1 MKLRLLYTALICSF
15 GFFSNAQLDRSIIPF
30 AQPNPAINIPT
41 PNQFTL
47 DNGLKVIVV
56 ENHKQPKV
64 SFQLYTDYAV
74 LNEGNKA
81 GVSDLMGE
89 LLGSGTMSYSKDVF
103 DEKMD
108 FMGANFYPSSRGF
121 FATSLSK
128 HTPKLLEL
136 LSSVITEPAFT
147 EDEFTRLVNQTI
159 SGLSQTASSADD
171 MASNVSS
178 IVNYGEKHPYGEI
191 VTEQTISNITLDDV
205 KTYYNNFAPNSSYL
219 VIVGDITEANA
230 KAYANTYFGKWEKSN
245 APKQQTASVIKS
257 TGNQVYFIDKPG
269 AVQSVIKISH
279 SMDIKPGSEDEL
291 KLKVLNKILGG
302 GGFSARLMKNL
313 REDKAYTYGCY
324 SRMSSD
330 ELVGIFTAGGNFRNE
345 VTDSAIVQ
353 ILKEIQLITE
363 DVVND
368 DELDLTKKSMTGA
381 FARSLENPQTVARF
395 ALNTIRYNLPANYY
409 ATYLQKLEKVTKEE
423 MLMAV
428 NNYLNPKNLNI
439 IVVGNSEIAE
449 KLVKFDTDGKISY
462 KDPFGKDVVMLK
474 AVAEGVTAKT
484 VINNFILKSYIAENQ
499 TTIDAKNKKIAYIKS
514 TATTFIPQMNAEMTL
529 TTYKAKPNK
538 TAMSVNAGEMT
549 VQKDWFNGEKGGSFV
564 MMQADK
570 ELTAE
575 EIAEKQAPNFPFNQL
590 YYYTETIPQTE
601 LLNNTFT
608 YFAELLGI
616 EDIDGVEYYKIKIT
630 ETGDDDITHEFYNKT
645 TGLLD
650 ITEQFTTDPEGN
662 AITVKMIF
670 SDYQVQGK
678 KKCSLLLPT
687 KYSMNTSGQK
697 MDFELKEVLIKTKAK
712 TNAFDGEFDQPNKK

>member
-1 MKLRLLYTALICSF
+1 MKLRLLYTTLICSF
-15 GFFSNAQLDRSIIPF
+15 GFFSNAQLDRSVMPT
-30 AQPNPAINIPT
+30 ALPNPAINIPT

-64 SFQLYTDYAV
+64 SFQLYTDYPV
-74 LNEGNKA
+74 LSEGNKA

-89 LLGSGTMSYSKDVF
+89 LLGSGTNSYSKDKF

-108 FMGANFYPSSRGF
+108 FMGASFYPNSRGF
-121 FATSLSK
+121 FASSLSK

-147 EDEFTRLVNQTI
+147 EDEFKRLVNQTI
-159 SGLSQTASSADD
+159 SGLSQTGSSADA

-178 IVNYGEKHPYGEI
+178 IVNYGKKHPYGEI
-191 VTEQTISNITLDDV
+191 VTEQTVNNITLDDV
-205 KTYYNNFAPNSSYL
+205 KSYYKNLSPNSSYL
-219 VIVGDITEANA
+219 VIVGDVSEATA
-230 KAYANTYFGKWEKSN
+230 KTYANTYFGKWKKSN
-245 APKQQTASVIKS
+245 VPTQNIAKS
-257 TGNQVYFIDKPG
+257 LNTTGNQVYFVDKPG

-279 SMDIKPGSEDEL
+279 SMDLKPGSQDEI

-324 SRMSSD
+324 SSMSSD
-330 ELVGIFTAGGNFRNE
+330 ELVGEFSAGGNFRNE

-363 DVVND
+363 GVVKF

-423 MLMAV
+423 MLAAV
-428 NNYLNPKNLNI
+428 NDYLNPKNLNI

-449 KLVKFDTDGKISY
+449 KLTQFDTDGKITY
-462 KDPFGKDVVMLK
+462 KDPFGKNVVMLK
-474 AVAEGVTAKT
+474 TVTEGVTAKSI
-484 VINNFILKSYIAENQ
+484 VHNFMLKSYIAENQ
-499 TTIDAKNKKIAYIKS
+499 ELIDAKNKKIAYIKGVS
-514 TATTFIPQMNAEMTL
+514 TTFIAQMNAEMTL

-538 TAMSVNAGEMT
+538 AAMT
-549 VQKDWFNGEKGGSFV
+549 VTAGDMAIQKDWFNGEKGGKFV
-564 MMQADK
+564 MMQGDTD
-570 ELTAE
+570 LTAE
-575 EIAEKQAPNFPFNQL
+575 EIAEKQAPNFPFTQL
-590 YYYTETIPQTE
+590 FYFTKETTQT
-601 LLNNTFT
+601 
-608 YFAELLGI
+608 ELLGI
-616 EDIDGVEYYKIKIT
+616 EDIEGVDYYKIKVT
-630 ETGDDDITHEFYNKT
+630 ETGNEDITYEYYNKS

-650 ITEQFTTDPEGN
+650 ITEQFTSDPEGN
-662 AITVKMIF
+662 PITVKMIF
-670 SDYQVQGK
+670 SDYKVQGK
-678 KKCSLLLPT
+678 KKCSLLMPS

-697 MDFELKEVLIKTKAK
+697 MDFELKEISIETKVK
-712 TNAFDGEFDQPNKK
+712 TNAFEGEFDEAKKK

>member
-1 MKLRLLYTALICSF
+1 MKLRLLYTTLLCSF
-15 GFFSNAQLDRSIIPF
+15 AFISNAQLDRSIIPS
-30 AQPNPAINIPT
+30 AQPNPSINIPT

-64 SFQLYTDYAV
+64 SFQLFTDYPV

-89 LLGSGTMSYSKDVF
+89 MLGSGTKSYSKDIF
-103 DEKMD
+103 DEKID

-136 LSSVITEPAFT
+136 LSSVIMEPAFI
-147 EDEFTRLVNQTI
+147 EAEFERLVNQTI
-159 SGLSQTASSADD
+159 SGLSQTASSADA

-191 VTEQTISNITLDDV
+191 VTEQTVSNITLNDV
-205 KTYYNNFAPNSSYL
+205 KQFYNNFTPNLSYL
-219 VIVGDITEANA
+219 VIVGDLTGA
-230 KAYANTYFGKWEKSN
+230 KAKEYANTYFGKWRKST
-245 APKQQTASVIKS
+245 APKQEIPTAIKS
-257 TGNQVYFIDKPG
+257 TGNQVYFVDKPG

-279 SMDIKPGSEDEL
+279 SMNLTPGSEDEL

-330 ELVGIFTAGGNFRNE
+330 ELIGEFSAGGNFRNE

-363 DVVND
+363 DIVND

-381 FARSLENPQTVARF
+381 FARSFEDPQTVARF
-395 ALNTIRYNLPANYY
+395 ALNTIRYKLPANYY
-409 ATYLQKLEKVTKEE
+409 ATYLQKLEKVTKQD

-428 NNYLNPKNLNI
+428 NEYLNPKNLNI
-439 IVVGNSEIAE
+439 IVVGNAEIAE
-449 KLVKFDTDGKISY
+449 KLTKFDSDGKITY
-462 KDPFGKDVVMLK
+462 KDPFGKDVIKLK
-474 AVAEGVTAKT
+474 AVEVGVTAES
-484 VINNFILKSYIAENQ
+484 VVNNFLLKSYIAEDNAL
-499 TTIDAKNKKIAYIKS
+499 IDVKNKKIAYIKS
-514 TATTFIPQMNAEMTL
+514 TATTFITQMNANMTL

-538 TAMSVNAGEMT
+538 TAMTVTAGEMA

-564 MMQADK
+564 MMQGDT

-575 EIAEKQAPNFPFNQL
+575 QIAEKQSPNFPFNQL
-590 YYYTETIPQTE
+590 YYFTEKTS
-601 LLNNTFT
+601 NV
-608 YFAELLGI
+608 ELLGI
-616 EDIDGVEYYKIKIT
+616 DDMEDIEYYKVKIT
-630 ETGDDDITHEFYNKT
+630 ETSNEDITYEYYNKA

-650 ITEQFTTDPEGN
+650 ISEQFTTDKEGN
-662 AITVKMIF
+662 PISVTMNF
-670 SDYQVQGK
+670 SDYKVYGK

-687 KYSMNTSGQK
+687 TYSMNTSGQE

-712 TNAFDGEFDQPNKK
+712 TKAFDGEFDEPKKK

>member
-1 MKLRLLYTALICSF
+1 MKLRLLYTTLICSF
-15 GFFSNAQLDRSIIPF
+15 AFVSNAQLDRSIIPS
-30 AQPNPAINIPT
+30 AQPNPVINIPT

-64 SFQLYTDYAV
+64 SFQLYSDYPV
-74 LNEGNKA
+74 FNEGNQA

-89 LLGSGTMSYSKDVF
+89 MLGSGTMTYSKDVF

-121 FATSLSK
+121 FASSLSK

-147 EDEFTRLVNQTI
+147 EDEFKRLVNQTI
-159 SGLSQTASSADD
+159 SGLSQTASSPDA

-178 IVNYGEKHPYGEI
+178 IVNYGEKHPYGQI
-191 VTEQTISNITLDDV
+191 LTEETVNNITLKSV
-205 KTYYNNFAPNSSYL
+205 KDYFTELTPIKSYL
-219 VIVGDITEANA
+219 VIVGDLTEAQA
-230 KAYANTYFGKWEKSN
+230 KEYANTYFGKWKDNSVSVEMN
-245 APKQQTASVIKS
+245 DPKPIKS
-257 TGNQVYFIDKPG
+257 TGNQVYFVNKPG

-279 SMDIKPGSEDEL
+279 SMDLKPGSEDEI

-330 ELVGIFTAGGNFRNE
+330 ELIGEFSAGGNFRNE
-345 VTDSAIVQ
+345 VTDSAIVE

-363 DVVND
+363 DIVND

-381 FARSLENPQTVARF
+381 FARSFEDPQAVARF
-395 ALNTIRYNLPANYY
+395 ALNTIRYKLPVNYY
-409 ATYLQKLEKVTKEE
+409 ATYLQKLEKVTKQD

-428 NNYLNPKNLNI
+428 NEYLNPKNLNI
-439 IVVGNSEIAE
+439 IVVGNAEIAE
-449 KLVKFDTDGKISY
+449 KLTKFDSDGKITY
-462 KDPFGKDVVMLK
+462 KDPFGKDVIKLK
-474 AVAEGVTAKT
+474 AVEMGITAESV
-484 VINNFILKSYIAENQ
+484 VNNFLLKSYIAEDNAL
-499 TTIDAKNKKIAYIKS
+499 IDVKNKKIAYIKS
-514 TATTFIPQMNAEMTL
+514 TATTFVPQMNADMTL

-538 TAMSVNAGEMT
+538 TAMSVTAGDMA

-564 MMQADK
+564 MMQGDT
-570 ELTAE
+570 ELTE
-575 EIAEKQAPNFPFNQL
+575 EQVAEKQTPNFPFNQL
-590 YYYTETIPQTE
+590 YYFTEKTS
-601 LLNNTFT
+601 NV
-608 YFAELLGI
+608 ELLGI
-616 EDIDGVEYYKIKIT
+616 DDIEGVEYYKMKIT
-630 ETGDDDITHEFYNKT
+630 ETSNEDITYEYYNKS

-650 ITEQFTTDPEGN
+650 ISEQFTTDKEGN
-662 AITVKMIF
+662 PISITMIF
-670 SDYQVQGK
+670 SDYKVYGK

-712 TNAFDGEFDQPNKK
+712 TKAFDGEFDEPKKK

>member
-1 MKLRLLYTALICSF
+1 MKLRLLYTTLICSF
-15 GFFSNAQLDRSIIPF
+15 AFVSNAQLDRSIIPS
-30 AQPNPAINIPT
+30 AQPNPSINIPT

-64 SFQLYTDYAV
+64 SFQLYSDHKIRT
-74 LNEGNKA
+74 EGNAA
-81 GVSDLMGE
+81 GISQLMGE
-89 LLGSGTMSYSKDVF
+89 MLGSGTKSYPKDIF
-103 DEKMD
+103 DEKID

-136 LSSVITEPAFT
+136 LSSVIMEPAFV
-147 EDEFTRLVNQTI
+147 EAEFDRLVNQTI
-159 SGLSQTASSADD
+159 SGLSQTASSADA

-178 IVNYGEKHPYGEI
+178 IVNYGKKHPYGEI
-191 VTEQTISNITLDDV
+191 VTEKTVKNITLLGL
-205 KTYYNNFAPNSSYL
+205 KTSFTDISPSSSYL
-219 VIVGDITEANA
+219 VIVGDVTKDQA
-230 KAYANTYFGKWEKSN
+230 KAYANTYFGKWKVNTLYIETLN
-245 APKQQTASVIKS
+245 PEPTKS
-257 TGNQVYFIDKPG
+257 TGNQVYFVDKPG

-279 SMDIKPGSEDEL
+279 SMDLKPGSEDEI

-330 ELVGIFTAGGNFRNE
+330 ELIGEFSAGGNFRNE

-363 DVVND
+363 DIVND

-381 FARSLENPQTVARF
+381 FARSLEDPQTVARF
-395 ALNTIRYNLPANYY
+395 ALNTIRYKLPANYY
-409 ATYLQKLEKVTKEE
+409 ATYLQKLEQVTKQD

-428 NNYLNPKNLNI
+428 NEYLNPKNLNI
-439 IVVGNSEIAE
+439 IVVGNAEIAE
-449 KLVKFDTDGKISY
+449 KLTKFDSDGKITY
-462 KDPFGKDVVMLK
+462 KDPFGKDVIKLK
-474 AVAEGVTAKT
+474 AVEAGVTAES
-484 VINNFILKSYIAENQ
+484 VVNNFLLKSYIAEDN
-499 TTIDAKNKKIAYIKS
+499 TLIDAKNKKIAYIKS
-514 TATTFIPQMNAEMTL
+514 TATTFIAQMNADMTL

-538 TAMSVNAGEMT
+538 TAMSVTAGDMA

-564 MMQADK
+564 MMQGDT
-570 ELTAE
+570 ELTE
-575 EIAEKQAPNFPFNQL
+575 EQVSEKQTPNFPFNQL
-590 YYYTETIPQTE
+590 YYFTEKTS
-601 LLNNTFT
+601 NV
-608 YFAELLGI
+608 ELLGI
-616 EDIDGVEYYKIKIT
+616 DDIEGVEYYKMKIT
-630 ETGDDDITHEFYNKT
+630 ETSNEDITYEYYNKS

-650 ITEQFTTDPEGN
+650 ISEQFTTDKEGN
-662 AITVKMIF
+662 PISITMIF
-670 SDYQVQGK
+670 SDYKVYGK

-712 TNAFDGEFDQPNKK
+712 TKAFDGEFDEPKKK

>member
-1 MKLRLLYTALICSF
+1 MKLRLLYTTLICSF
-15 GFFSNAQLDRSIIPF
+15 GFFSNAQLDRSIVPT
-30 AQPNPAINIPT
+30 ALPNPAINIPT

-64 SFQLYTDYAV
+64 SFQLHTDYPV
-74 LNEGNKA
+74 LSEGNKA

-89 LLGSGTMSYSKDVF
+89 MLGSGTMRYSKDKF

-108 FMGANFYPSSRGF
+108 FMGANFYPNSRGF

-128 HTPKLLEL
+128 HTPNLLDL

-147 EDEFTRLVNQTI
+147 EAEFKRLVNQTI
-159 SGLSQTASSADD
+159 SGLSQTGSSADA

-191 VTEQTISNITLDDV
+191 VTEKTVNNITLNDV
-205 KTYYNNFAPNSSYL
+205 KTFYNNLAPNSSYL
-219 VIVGDITEANA
+219 VIVGDISEAQA
-230 KAYANTYFGKWEKSN
+230 KLYANTYFGEWKKSK
-245 APKQQTASVIKS
+245 APAQQTSSIIKS
-257 TGNQVYFIDKPG
+257 TGNQVYFVDKPG

-279 SMDIKPGSEDEL
+279 TMDLKPGSEDEIT
-291 KLKVLNKILGG
+291 LKVLNKILGG

-324 SRMSSD
+324 SSMSSD
-330 ELVGIFTAGGNFRNE
+330 ELVGIFSAGGNFRNE

-395 ALNTIRYNLPANYY
+395 ALNTIKYNLPANYY
-409 ATYLQKLEKVTKEE
+409 ATYLQKLESVTKND

-428 NNYLNPKNLNI
+428 NKFLNPKNLNI

-462 KDPFGKDVVMLK
+462 KDPFGKDVIMLK
-474 AVAEGVTAKT
+474 TVDAGITAKS
-484 VINNFILKSYIAENQ
+484 VIHNFMLKSYIAENQ
-499 TTIDAKNKKIAYIKS
+499 TSIDAKNKKIAYIKS

-538 TAMSVNAGEMT
+538 AAMIVIAGDME
-549 VQKDWFNGEKGGSFV
+549 VQKDWFNGEKGGKFI
-564 MMQADK
+564 MMQGDK
-570 ELTAE
+570 DLTVE
-575 EIAEKQAPNFPFNQL
+575 EIAEKQTPNFPFNQL
-590 YYYTETIPQTE
+590 HYFTEKTTQT
-601 LLNNTFT
+601 
-608 YFAELLGI
+608 ELLGI
-616 EDIDGVEYYKIKIT
+616 EDIEGVDYYKIKIT
-630 ETGDDDITHEFYNKT
+630 QTANDDITHEFYNKT
-645 TGLLD
+645 TGLLN

-662 AITVKMIF
+662 AMTVKMIF
-670 SDYQVQGK
+670 SDYKVQGK
-678 KKCSLLLPT
+678 KKCSLLIPA
-687 KYSMNTSGQK
+687 KYSMIASGQK
-697 MDFELKEVLIKTKAK
+697 MDFELKEVIIKTKVK
-712 TNAFDGEFDQPNKK
+712 TKAFEGQFDESKKK